1 MSQVTTERKLASVKW
16 FNHKAGYGFLTDLDS
31 GSDVFVHHNGIKTDD
46 NVYKT
51 LEITANVIKSGFTHH
66 EARSKEESFDYEIIS
81 VLGVTME
88 PKKIDLHGNKIEFV
102 YNAEE
107 QRLQATL
114 PTNLVKVYESFKMVI
129 TF

>member
-51 LEITANVIKSGFTHH
+51 LTTGEYVEFSTTQDKTGKTLAVEVTGVRGGKLLCEHPKPVRNVNKVGGSRPKVNRQRSHTGSDVGV
-66 EARSKEESFDYEIIS
+66 EAS
-81 VLGVTME
+81 
-88 PKKIDLHGNKIEFV
+88 N
-102 YNAEE
+102 
-107 QRLQATL
+107 
-114 PTNLVKVYESFKMVI
+114 
-129 TF
+129 